1 MRSKVKSI
9 GSIIPFII
17 IIIAVGWFVYTRP
30 APPDVEESK
39 SVNSQPRELKEP
51 IDTIFTCRNAAQR
64 ELRTVDTSGNITS
77 EEAKKEAELLTS
89 CDKQMLFYRDQCQ
102 EDPSESYCADPALKG
117 YFLVRNP

>member
-9 GSIIPFII
+9 GAIIPFII
-17 IIIAVGWFVYTRP
+17 IIIAVGLFVYTRP
-30 APPDVEESK
+30 APPDLEESK
-39 SVNSQPRELKEP
+39 PVNSQPRELKEP

-64 ELRTVDTSGNITS
+64 ELRTVDTSGNISS

-89 CDKQMLFYRDQCQ
+89 CDKEMLFYRDQCQ
-102 EDPSESYCADPALKG
+102 EDSSESYCADPALKG

>member
-9 GSIIPFII
+9 GAIIPFII

-39 SVNSQPRELKEP
+39 SANPQPRELKEP

-64 ELRTVDTSGNITS
+64 ELRTVDTLGNNTS
-77 EEAKKEAELLTS
+77 EEANRNAEFLSS

-102 EDPSESYCADPALKG
+102 EDPSKSYCADPALKG